1 MLGVLVD
8 GTQQSKREAMTFC
21 PIIYPLVPPHTA
33 LKLLCFS
40 QLKRPAEHGAGCHF
54 FAHLDP
60 CDILALSLGEMAVG
74 GNLRPGSV
82 PP

>member
-8 GTQQSKREAMTFC
+8 GTQQSEREAMTFC

-40 QLKRPAEHGAGCHF
+40 QLKQPAEHQAGCHF
-54 FAHLDP
+54 SLTWTQVT
-60 CDILALSLGEMAVG
+60 LSLCHRE
-74 GNLRPGSV
+74 R
-82 PP
+82 